1 MSLPERWNWG
11 GCLYPNP
18 SRCAA
23 PVGRGQRDNEYG
35 GTTVESRADRT
46 VSGLMSLLA
55 CATGFPSSLGKR
67 TILCLISASFTIN
80 GDAGTETR
88 SPRGSWAYITANGRQ
103 SIWFTSAHIVLN
115 PVAHRFWRL
124 PHPYT
129 RARRS
134 SLAGR
139 RTPAVPS
146 AG

>member
-23 PVGRGQRDNEYG
+23 PVGRGQRGSEYG

-88 SPRGSWAYITANGRQ
+88 REIRGHILQQTAANQFG
-103 SIWFTSAHIVLN
+103 S
-115 PVAHRFWRL
+115 
-124 PHPYT
+124 
-129 RARRS
+129 RRPTLS
-134 SLAGR
+134 
-139 RTPAVPS
+139 
-146 AG
+146 